1 MVATGLWIIVKHA
14 DWAPAERAV
23 RDGLRIL
30 GVSTMPS
37 FDIVSEIDMHEVTN
51 AVDQAKRELG
61 NRWDFKNVEAD
72 IEQDDKGIT
81 LSAEQDFQLEQLQD
95 ILRMTFAKRNIDS
108 RSLAE
113 DGDSKAGKLVKQ
125 HFTLRQGIETDM
137 AKKIVKMIKDA
148 KLKVQASIQGDKV
161 RVTGKK
167 RDDLQTA
174 IALLKEAD
182 LELPLQYNNFR
193 D

>member
-1 MVATGLWIIVKHA
+1 
-14 DWAPAERAV
+14 
-23 RDGLRIL
+23 
-30 GVSTMPS
+30 MPS

-61 NRWDFKNVEAD
+61 NRWDFKNVEVD
-72 IEQDDKGIT
+72 FELDDKGIT
-81 LSAEQDFQLEQLQD
+81 ISAEQEFQLEQLMD
-95 ILRMTFAKRNIDS
+95 MLRMAFAKRNIDS
-108 RSLAE
+108 RAISE
-113 DGDSKAGKLVKQ
+113 DGESQSGKLVKQ
-125 HFTLRQGIETDM
+125 HLLLKQGIETDM
-137 AKKIVKMIKDA
+137 AKKIVKLIKEA

-174 IALLKEAD
+174 IALLKETE
-182 LELPLQYNNFR
+182 LEIPLQFNNFR

>member
-1 MVATGLWIIVKHA
+1 
-14 DWAPAERAV
+14 
-23 RDGLRIL
+23 
-30 GVSTMPS
+30 MPS
-37 FDIVSEIDMHEVTN
+37 FDIVSEVDMHEVTN

-72 IEQDDKGIT
+72 IALDEGAGGAGKGIT
-81 LSAEQDFQLEQLQD
+81 LSAEQEFQLEQLLD
-95 ILRMTFAKRNIDS
+95 MLRMAFAKRNVDTRALEESGDS
-108 RSLAE
+108 R
-113 DGDSKAGKLVKQ
+113 AGKLVKQ
-125 HFTLRQGIETDM
+125 HFALKQGIETAD

-167 RDDLQTA
+167 RDDLQATMA
-174 IALLKEAD
+174 MLRESD
-182 LELPLQYNNFR
+182 LELPLQFNNFR